1 MKPGHGLQAIVGQ
14 PRRPAKSDS
23 RADAPRPCFA
33 RKGRLGD
40 RFQSFRRRSTSTC
53 PDSAR
58 SGGAGGTN
66 RIRAAARK
74 EVSAP
79 ATVYAA
85 VPWRVKGSVSDS
97 AEARPYSEPRA
108 LRQRSCPGRGARGP
122 PTTREQAPL
131 QPALGSRSAGC
142 DGRPWGG
149 VRASVQAT
157 AGDRHLTAVAGD
169 SLSQNRIPKSTAR
182 LEATSEASGTTSHGV
197 GCWWAR
203 ATDLSEVQTSGAH
216 RLPRGFALRGPF
228 HARPGV
234 ALAPTL
240 PSSAGWRRRRA
251 FELDL
256 GSGDCWYRNCWYRNR
271 SKRGRRAP
279 RFNSD

>member
-1 MKPGHGLQAIVGQ
+1 L
-14 PRRPAKSDS
+14 
-23 RADAPRPCFA
+23 
-33 RKGRLGD
+33 L
-40 RFQSFRRRSTSTC
+40 
-53 PDSAR
+53 SAR

-97 AEARPYSEPRA
+97 AEARPCSEPRA

-122 PTTREQAPL
+122 PTTRERRRYSLPSAADRQAAMGAHGEECGHPCRRL
-131 QPALGSRSAGC
+131 PEIDTSPQLLAIP
-142 DGRPWGG
+142 
-149 VRASVQAT
+149 
-157 AGDRHLTAVAGD
+157 
-169 SLSQNRIPKSTAR
+169 QNRIPKSTAR

-256 GSGDCWYRNCWYRNR
+256 GSGDCWYRNCWYRNP

-279 RFNSD
+279 RSNSD